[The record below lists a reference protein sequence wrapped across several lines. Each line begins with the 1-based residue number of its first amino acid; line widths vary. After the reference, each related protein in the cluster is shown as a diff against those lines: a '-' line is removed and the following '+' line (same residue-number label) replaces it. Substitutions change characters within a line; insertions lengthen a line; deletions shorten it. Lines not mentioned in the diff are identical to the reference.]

1 MCPCSPESQLCPGL
15 HKQKCG
21 QQSEGGDPAPLFC
34 TSEASPGVPHPD
46 VESSTQERHRPVGAC
61 PQEGKND
68 LRDGTP
74 SLREQTERAGAVQSG
89 EEKALGSPDNNFS
102 VSKGGL

>member
-1 MCPCSPESQLCPGL
+1 MKRSGVKISQLDFAISFGTTDNGTRSSAALP
-15 HKQKCG
+15 
-21 QQSEGGDPAPLFC
+21 QQH
-34 TSEASPGVPHPD
+34 GVPHPD
-46 VESSTQERHRPVGAC
+46 VESSTQDRHRPVGAC

-74 SLREQTERAGAVQSG
+74 SLREQTERAGDVQSG
-89 EEKALGSPDNNFS
+89 EEKALESPDSNFS